1 MSNLDLPDG
10 SGPKQTSARMNNRMP
25 TIIRDINVQDA
36 GDVRDIYRHYVLN
49 GLSSF
54 ELSPP
59 DEDEIR
65 TRMERIKERGHPFLA
80 AETDGVISGYAYA
93 STYRQRAAYDYTLEN
108 SVYVSTDYLRQGIG
122 ARLLSNLA
130 HICDQRGIRQL
141 IAVIGDSENHASIN
155 LHARCG
161 FKQVGLLPSTGY
173 KNDRWVDTVL
183 MQRGIGEGDSAPPY

>member
-65 TRMERIKERGHPFLA
+65 TRMERIKERGQPVLYPHRP
-80 AETDGVISGYAYA
+80 
-93 STYRQRAAYDYTLEN
+93 RAAPSGKIYGVGESHSRD
-108 SVYVSTDYLRQGIG
+108 G
-122 ARLLSNLA
+122 A
-130 HICDQRGIRQL
+130 G
-141 IAVIGDSENHASIN
+141 
-155 LHARCG
+155 
-161 FKQVGLLPSTGY
+161 
-173 KNDRWVDTVL
+173 
-183 MQRGIGEGDSAPPY
+183 